1 MSIDT
6 ARSTD
11 HRLGFRTLSD
21 EVVLDSLPLEG
32 EFPTWLEGTLVRNGP
47 AQFEAGGRTVNHWF
61 DGLAMLHAFSF
72 AEGRVAYRNRFVRS
86 AAYAGAQNGEI
97 SHGQFA
103 TDPCRSI
110 FQRVASSFQGV
121 DAANPNVNVIRMGDR
136 FLALT
141 ETPIPVEFDPRTL
154 ETLGVGPKT
163 DHAPGQ
169 ITVAHPHQDP
179 VTGDLVSYAAKLGP
193 RTVYNVYSQRP
204 GEGPRVIAS
213 IPVREPAYMHS
224 FGITESHAILTEWP
238 LVVNPVT
245 LGMGA
250 LRGRPFIENYE
261 WRPERGTRIQVV
273 GLRDGSVRTYEADA
287 DFAFHHVNAFERD
300 GQLIMDVAAYGDPS
314 VINDLY
320 LDRLEAQASFPDIAL
335 KRITVDLDGGGVTT
349 ETLSGGFELA
359 RIDYRNRNGREY
371 RYAYGL
377 DGQNGVFLDTI
388 QKIDLETRE
397 VSTWSQRGC
406 TPGEPVFVAAPGQA
420 AEDHGVALSVVLDA
434 ERGMSFLLA
443 LDAAGFTELGRAQVP
458 HHIPFGFHGQHFGG
472 VPAD

>member
-11 HRLGFRTLSD
+11 HRLGFKTLSD
-21 EVVLDSLPLEG
+21 EVVLHGLPLEG
-32 EFPTWLEGTLVRNGP
+32 EFPAWLEGTLVRNGP

-86 AAYAGAQNGEI
+86 AAYEGAQSGEI
-97 SHGQFA
+97 SHAQFA

-121 DAANPNVNVIRMGDR
+121 DAANPNVNVVRMGDR

-154 ETLGVGPKT
+154 ETLGIGPKT

-179 VTGDLVSYAAKLGP
+179 VTGELVSYAAKLGP

-224 FGITESHAILTEWP
+224 FGITENHAILTEWP

-250 LRGRPFIENYE
+250 LRGRPFIQNYE

-273 GLRDGSVRTYEADA
+273 GLRDGSVRTCEADA
-287 DFAFHHVNAFERD
+287 DFAFHHINAFERD
-300 GQLIMDVAAYGDPS
+300 GLLIMDVAAYGDPS

-320 LDRLEAQASFPDIAL
+320 LDRLEAQASFPDIAF
-335 KRITVDLDGGGVTT
+335 KRITVDLDGGEVTT
-349 ETLSGGFELA
+349 ETLASGFELA
-359 RIDYRNRNGREY
+359 RIDYRNHNGREY

-377 DGQNGVFLDTI
+377 DRGDGAFLDTI
-388 QKIDLETRE
+388 QKIDLDTRD
-397 VSTWSQRGC
+397 VSTWSERGC
-406 TPGEPVFVAAPGQA
+406 TPGEPVFVAAPGPA

-434 ERGMSFLLA
+434 ERGRSFLLA
-443 LDAAGFTELGRAQVP
+443 LDAASFTELGRAQVP

-472 VPAD
+472 VQAD